1 MPGEDGWKPGD
12 TYTPPRPVEG
22 CTCNVCSLPYEEPDM
37 VFRPYAV
44 MKANFDGSYV
54 PTPSPSSSPLLA
66 QTDRHNTRLRELTR
80 EEYAALEGSEVGEWS
95 MDVSERTWYPL
106 ILRVLD
112 QLLVHQMAYVFDAPV
127 DPIAL
132 NIPDYRDI
140 IKHPMDLGTVKARVL
155 AGEYVDPEDAINDIR
170 RTFHNCFIY
179 NGEGSFARGAG
190 ATMSNVFERALLDLD
205 SLGLRQ

>member
-1 MPGEDGWKPGD
+1 MGLLSRRTRTPRLLVMSRTPMPGEDGWKPGD

-44 MKANFDGSYV
+44 MKANFDGS
-54 PTPSPSSSPLLA
+54 
-66 QTDRHNTRLRELTR
+66 LRELTR
-80 EEYAALEGSEVGEWS
+80 E
-95 MDVSERTWYPL
+95 
-106 ILRVLD
+106 
-112 QLLVHQMAYVFDAPV
+112 VFDAPV